1 MYALRLTKASTA
13 AACSSSSWERSA
25 GGGEGGRVPTGRSAH
40 MRSSSRRLCT
50 ESGGGAPGERIRRC
64 RGPEE
69 CGARGADGYAP
80 GRHVAKRSLHQGRT
94 EWAEVRRVAKWPK
107 ADFDQ
112 GRTES
117 AEARRVL
124 KWPVALGDVFI

>member
-25 GGGEGGRVPTGRSAH
+25 GGGEGGLAPSGRSAH

-50 ESGGGAPGERIRRC
+50 ESGGGAPGVRIRRC

-69 CGARGADGYAP
+69 RGARGAGGE
-80 GRHVAKRSLHQGRT
+80 GR
-94 EWAEVRRVAKWPK
+94 
-107 ADFDQ
+107 
-112 GRTES
+112 
-117 AEARRVL
+117 EAAVWRAAAA
-124 KWPVALGDVFI
+124 ALAATAAATWLGLG